1 MKFGIEAIT
10 VWSKKDEQRQL
21 EFQRNKV
28 NVLTGESH
36 TGKSTLLDI
45 IDYCLL
51 AGSHKIADSIINE
64 NVAWYGITFYIN
76 GKLFT
81 IARKSPAGVKV
92 SDDFYFSSTG
102 AVPKP
107 PIANIKIGDLRKILE
122 AEFRIDDAVTLAYGG
137 QTLKAGSKVSF
148 RYFFLFSTISE
159 DIITSRDV
167 YFDKQTEDR
176 YKEALPR
183 IFDLALGI
191 DTLDNIAAREKKDS
205 LRKRIAKLEK
215 KTNSLEGGRVLFDE
229 ELQSLAAQAAAYG
242 LPRIDNK
249 NLSIQAL
256 TKLLREASSPSDDDA
271 LHAQSQLS
279 AQVFDIER
287 RLRKLRYSS
296 SEFSAY
302 KNTLKS
308 TQDSLLPLEQIL
320 KQAPE
325 VVKSEIFDELI
336 SHIKSDLTEI
346 KQSTKGKL
354 PVDSQISEVAS
365 KLEAKRLD
373 FIAQLQ
379 ALPKEPQS
387 FQGEK
392 EKWLFVGET
401 LGKLNTYYSPQAL
414 TESGE
419 ATDVEKLQE
428 ELDGIEVIDVAEKKD
443 AVLSVIN
450 EVALD
455 LLKSTGDV
463 LANYSSYVPEFVY
476 KDKRLRLRKPRSSDV
491 ENIGSSSNHMFLHL
505 FHFLSLQEVSIGQE
519 SPFIPNFLIIDQPSR
534 PYYPD
539 NKPKDGVIL
548 NNSDTAKVHTAFKL
562 LDDFITGINK
572 HYNQEF
578 QMIVLEHVPATIFE
592 EMKNINILPE
602 FRDGEALI
610 PASWK

>member
-1 MKFGIEAIT
+1 LKFGIEAIT

-21 EFQRNKV
+21 KFKRNKV

-51 AGSHKIADSIINE
+51 ASSHKIADSIINE
-64 NVAWYGITFYIN
+64 NVAWYGITFYIS

-81 IARKSPAGVKV
+81 IARRSPVGAKV

-102 AVPKP
+102 LLPQLPV
-107 PIANIKIGDLRKILE
+107 ANTSINDLKKILE

-205 LRKRIAKLEK
+205 LRKQISKLEK
-215 KTNSLEGGRVLFDE
+215 KTSSLDGGRVLFDE
-229 ELQSLAAQAAAYG
+229 ELRGLAAQAAAYG
-242 LPRIDNK
+242 LPKIDTE
-249 NLSIQAL
+249 NLSPLAL
-256 TKLLREASSPSDDDA
+256 AALLRDASGPTNDDA
-271 LHAQSQLS
+271 LHTHSQLS
-279 AQVFDIER
+279 AKIFDLER
-287 RLRKLRYSS
+287 RLRKLRSFS

-302 KNTLKS
+302 RNTLKS
-308 TQDSLLPLEQIL
+308 TQDSLLPLEQII
-320 KQAPE
+320 KQSPE
-325 VVKSEIFDELI
+325 IVKSEIFDELI
-336 SHIKSDLTEI
+336 SHVKSDLNEI
-346 KQSTKGKL
+346 KQSIKGKL
-354 PVDSQISEVAS
+354 PVDGQIAQVAS
-365 KLEAKRLD
+365 KLQAERLD
-373 FIAQLQ
+373 LIAQLQ

-401 LGKLNTYYSPQAL
+401 LGRLNTYYSPQTR
-414 TESGE
+414 TESE
-419 ATDVEKLQE
+419 DDIEKLRGE
-428 ELDGIEVIDVAEKKD
+428 MDAIKVIDVAEKKD

-450 EVALD
+450 EVALG
-455 LLKSTGDV
+455 LLKSTGNV

-505 FHFLSLQEVSIGQE
+505 FHFLSLQEVSIGQA

-539 NKPKDGVIL
+539 NKPKDGVLL

-562 LDDFITGINK
+562 LDDFISGINK
-572 HYNQEF
+572 HYDQEF
-578 QMIVLEHVPATIFE
+578 QMIVLEHVPVTIFE
-592 EMKNINILPE
+592 KMENINILPE

>member
-1 MKFGIEAIT
+1 LKFGIEAIT

-21 EFQRNKV
+21 KFKRNKV

-51 AGSHKIADSIINE
+51 ASSHKIADSIINE
-64 NVAWYGITFYIN
+64 NVAWYGITFYIS

-81 IARKSPAGVKV
+81 IARRSPVGAKV

-102 AVPKP
+102 LLPQLPV
-107 PIANIKIGDLRKILE
+107 ANTSINDLKKILE

-148 RYFFLFSTISE
+148 RYFFIFYTISE

-205 LRKRIAKLEK
+205 LRKQISKLEK
-215 KTNSLEGGRVLFDE
+215 KTSSLDGGRVLFDE
-229 ELQSLAAQAAAYG
+229 ELRGLAAQAAAYG
-242 LPRIDNK
+242 LPKIDTE
-249 NLSIQAL
+249 NLSPLAL
-256 TKLLREASSPSDDDA
+256 AALLRDASGPTNDDA
-271 LHAQSQLS
+271 LHTHSQLS
-279 AQVFDIER
+279 AKIFDLER
-287 RLRKLRYSS
+287 RLRKLRSFS

-302 KNTLKS
+302 RNTLKS
-308 TQDSLLPLEQIL
+308 TQDSLLPLEQII
-320 KQAPE
+320 KQSPE
-325 VVKSEIFDELI
+325 IVKSEIFDELI
-336 SHIKSDLTEI
+336 SHVKSDLNEI
-346 KQSTKGKL
+346 KQSIKGKL
-354 PVDSQISEVAS
+354 PVDGQIAQVAS
-365 KLEAKRLD
+365 KLQAERLD
-373 FIAQLQ
+373 LIAQLQ

-401 LGKLNTYYSPQAL
+401 LGRLNTYYSPQTR
-414 TESGE
+414 TESE
-419 ATDVEKLQE
+419 DDIEKLRGE
-428 ELDGIEVIDVAEKKD
+428 MDAIKVIDVAEKKD

-450 EVALD
+450 EVALG
-455 LLKSTGDV
+455 LLKSTGNV

-505 FHFLSLQEVSIGQE
+505 FHFLSLQEVSIGQA

-539 NKPKDGVIL
+539 NKPKDGVLL

-562 LDDFITGINK
+562 LDDFISGINK
-572 HYNQEF
+572 HYDQEF
-578 QMIVLEHVPATIFE
+578 QMIVLEHVPVTIFE
-592 EMKNINILPE
+592 KMENINILPE

>member
-1 MKFGIEAIT
+1 LKFGIEAIT

-21 EFQRNKV
+21 KFKRNKV

-51 AGSHKIADSIINE
+51 ASSHKIADSIINE
-64 NVAWYGITFYIN
+64 NVAWYGITFYIS

-81 IARKSPAGVKV
+81 IARRSPVGAKV

-102 AVPKP
+102 LLPQLPV
-107 PIANIKIGDLRKILE
+107 ANTSINDLKKILE

-148 RYFFLFSTISE
+148 RYFFIFYTISE

-205 LRKRIAKLEK
+205 LRKQISKLEK
-215 KTNSLEGGRVLFDE
+215 KTSSLDGGRVLFDE
-229 ELQSLAAQAAAYG
+229 ELRGLAAQAAAYG
-242 LPRIDNK
+242 LP
-249 NLSIQAL
+249 LAL
-256 TKLLREASSPSDDDA
+256 AALLRDASGPTNDDA
-271 LHAQSQLS
+271 LHTHSQLS
-279 AQVFDIER
+279 AKIFDLER
-287 RLRKLRYSS
+287 RLRKLRSFS

-302 KNTLKS
+302 RNTLKS
-308 TQDSLLPLEQIL
+308 TQDSLLPLEQII
-320 KQAPE
+320 KQSPE
-325 VVKSEIFDELI
+325 IVKSEIFDELI
-336 SHIKSDLTEI
+336 SHVKSDLNEI
-346 KQSTKGKL
+346 KQSIKGKL
-354 PVDSQISEVAS
+354 PVDGQIAQVAS
-365 KLEAKRLD
+365 KLQAERLD
-373 FIAQLQ
+373 LIAQLQ

-401 LGKLNTYYSPQAL
+401 LGRLNTYYSPQTR
-414 TESGE
+414 TESE
-419 ATDVEKLQE
+419 DDIEKLRGE
-428 ELDGIEVIDVAEKKD
+428 MDAIKVIDVAEKKD

-450 EVALD
+450 EVALG
-455 LLKSTGDV
+455 LLKSTGNV

-505 FHFLSLQEVSIGQE
+505 FHFLSLQEVSIGQA

-539 NKPKDGVIL
+539 NKPKDGVLL

-562 LDDFITGINK
+562 LDDFISGINK
-572 HYNQEF
+572 HYDQEF
-578 QMIVLEHVPATIFE
+578 QMIVLEHVPVTIFE
-592 EMKNINILPE
+592 KMENINILPE

>member
-1 MKFGIEAIT
+1 LKFGIEAIT
-10 VWSKKDEQRQL
+10 VK
-21 EFQRNKV
+21 RNKV

-51 AGSHKIADSIINE
+51 ASSHKIADSIINE
-64 NVAWYGITFYIN
+64 NVAWYGITFYIS

-81 IARKSPAGVKV
+81 IARRSPVGAKV

-102 AVPKP
+102 LLPQLPV
-107 PIANIKIGDLRKILE
+107 ANTSINDLKKILE

-205 LRKRIAKLEK
+205 LRKQISKLEK
-215 KTNSLEGGRVLFDE
+215 KTSSLDGGRVLFDE
-229 ELQSLAAQAAAYG
+229 ELRGLAAQAAAYG
-242 LPRIDNK
+242 LPKIDTE
-249 NLSIQAL
+249 NLSPLAL
-256 TKLLREASSPSDDDA
+256 AALLRDASGPTNDDA
-271 LHAQSQLS
+271 LHTHSQLS
-279 AQVFDIER
+279 AKIFDLER
-287 RLRKLRYSS
+287 RLRKLRSFS

-302 KNTLKS
+302 RNTLKS
-308 TQDSLLPLEQIL
+308 TQDSLLPLEQII
-320 KQAPE
+320 KQSPE
-325 VVKSEIFDELI
+325 IVKSEIFDELI
-336 SHIKSDLTEI
+336 SHVKSDLNEI
-346 KQSTKGKL
+346 KQSIKGKL
-354 PVDSQISEVAS
+354 PVDGQIAQVAS
-365 KLEAKRLD
+365 KLQAERLD
-373 FIAQLQ
+373 LIAQLQ

-401 LGKLNTYYSPQAL
+401 LGRLNTYYSPQTR
-414 TESGE
+414 TESE
-419 ATDVEKLQE
+419 DDIEKLRGE
-428 ELDGIEVIDVAEKKD
+428 MDAIKVIDVAEKKD

-450 EVALD
+450 EVALG
-455 LLKSTGDV
+455 LLKSTGNV

-505 FHFLSLQEVSIGQE
+505 FHFLSLQEVSIGQA

-539 NKPKDGVIL
+539 NKPKDGVLL

-562 LDDFITGINK
+562 LDDFISGINK
-572 HYNQEF
+572 HYDQEF
-578 QMIVLEHVPATIFE
+578 QMIVLEHVPVTIFE
-592 EMKNINILPE
+592 KMENINILPE